1 MSSTLFVTG
10 VALMRIEYLRAQKV
24 KAYYVLNSGEKEMD
38 NELISSLTGK
48 KVVVKTLGD
57 YAEGVAGGVK
67 SGFLVIQ
74 SPKNDGKDTLINI
87 STIETIKI
95 KK

>member
-1 MSSTLFVTG
+1 MSSSLFVTG
-10 VALMRIEYLRAQKV
+10 VALMTTEYLRAQKV
-24 KAYYVLNSGEKEMD
+24 KAFYVLNSGEKETD

-48 KVVVKTLGD
+48 NVTVKTLGD

-67 SGFLVIQ
+67 GGFLVIQ
-74 SPKNDGKDTLINI
+74 SPKNDGKDMLINI
-87 STIETIKI
+87 TTIETIKI